1 MAESNLVET
10 LEEEEKKIQNE
21 TKSEESKSYKEI
33 FSQIISDFS
42 EFLSK
47 RSVYEAAPENSKVL
61 VFNSDLS
68 FKEMIKAFINEDIYC
83 ALIYD
88 SKKEYFIGIITISD
102 ILFLFQYIIDK
113 AQEKVITDYDI
124 FIKEIFSV
132 NKMLT
137 TEEETAN
144 NTNNKKDKNFDILK
158 YLTKINYNDYFTV
171 IKQYKKIH
179 TLFSISLDASLLDVL
194 KLIYKVG
201 VHRLV
206 VEETKKKGIPE
217 NKKKENDINIQN
229 NLDNTLKTDKE
240 KEKSEIKSEV
250 SLKEK
255 SDIEKNDKEKSD
267 KKIKK
272 VKTKKKMSVDEE
284 SKESEKKVKKKKIKK
299 KKAEDEEGKDNN
311 NKDKEDKEKDKD
323 KEEGE
328 KIVKKKTVKK
338 IVKKKK
344 VETESDNKDKVIE
357 KDKDKEKNEE
367 KKEEDKISEDKKD
380 IDNQKSE
387 KSVKQIEENSNKEVL
402 KLNTE
407 EEQKNNNDLSS
418 ETQNYTGFVT
428 YETVF
433 DFLIYNY
440 YSMEM
445 KEFDLTLED
454 LKKIP
459 LNTSFIKPITNFAL
473 INEEV
478 HSSFSKNISTKSD
491 LLPILTEDKNEIFGF
506 LYLRDYLFFVSN
518 CNSNQNLTNE
528 QFLIN
533 MYDDIDDEKPYG
545 KERIIYLEYNEES
558 KKLKIKYLLE
568 KINGAPEKKIV
579 LKDKEDGNK
588 LYIISLKS
596 VFDTLVEINENNK

>member
-10 LEEEEKKIQNE
+10 LEEEEKKIQSDS
-21 TKSEESKSYKEI
+21 KKEESKSYKEI
-33 FSQIISDFS
+33 YQQIISDFS
-42 EFLSK
+42 DFLSK

-68 FKEMIKAFINEDIYC
+68 FKEMVKAFINEDIYC

-88 SKKEYFIGIITISD
+88 SKKEFFIGIITISD
-102 ILFLFQYIIDK
+102 ILFIFEYIINK
-113 AQEKVITDYDI
+113 AQEKAITDYDM

-132 NKMLT
+132 NKLLI
-137 TEEETAN
+137 TEEEDE
-144 NTNNKKDKNFDILK
+144 NNKNINKKEKNFDILK

-171 IKQYKKIH
+171 IKHDKKIH
-179 TLFSISLDASLLDVL
+179 ILYSISLDASLLDVL

-206 VEETKKKGIPE
+206 VEEKKKKG
-217 NKKKENDINIQN
+217 NQDKKKENDINNLQNNLN
-229 NLDNTLKTDKE
+229 NLDNNNKAE
-240 KEKSEIKSEV
+240 KEKNEIISA
-250 SLKEK
+250 KEK
-255 SDIEKNDKEKSD
+255 SDAEKSD

-272 VKTKKKMSVDEE
+272 VKTKKKMSDVEE
-284 SKESEKKVKKKKIKK
+284 PKDGEKKVKIKKKVKKKKTEDEELKDKENKDNKDKENNKEIKDKDESEKVIKKKVKKIKK
-299 KKAEDEEGKDNN
+299 KKTESELDIKDT
-311 NKDKEDKEKDKD
+311 KDKNKEQ
-323 KEEGE
+323 
-328 KIVKKKTVKK
+328 
-338 IVKKKK
+338 
-344 VETESDNKDKVIE
+344 S
-357 KDKDKEKNEE
+357 E
-367 KKEEDKISEDKKD
+367 KKEENEEKKD

-407 EEQKNNNDLSS
+407 EEQKNNELSS
-418 ETQNYTGFVT
+418 EPQNYTGFVT

-445 KEFDLTLED
+445 KEFDMTLED

-459 LNTSFIKPITNFAL
+459 LNSSFIKPISNYSL

-491 LLPILTEDKNEIFGF
+491 ILPILTEDKKEIFGF
-506 LYLRDYLFFVSN
+506 LFLRDYLFFVSN
-518 CNSNQNLTNE
+518 CASNQNLTNE

-533 MYDDIDDEKPYG
+533 MYEGIADEKPYG
-545 KERIIYLEYNEES
+545 KERIVYLEYNDEA

-568 KINGAPEKKIV
+568 TINGAPEKKIV
-579 LKDKEDGNK
+579 LKDIEDGNK

-596 VFDTLVEINENNK
+596 IFDTVVEMNEK